1 MSADLLDEVKRQTQA
16 LTLQERAQLAAYLAE
31 QLQSEHQALPVADD
45 GEREVDPN
53 DDLRQQRMAWLKENQ
68 KIHGGRYVAL
78 DGAQLV
84 GVGLTYREAREAAR
98 ASSKPEAFVTYLPKP
113 DEIAQWGG
121 WG

>member
-1 MSADLLDEVKRQTQA
+1 MSADLLDEMKRQTQS

-31 QLQSEHQALPVADD
+31 RLQSEHQASPVADD
-45 GEREVDPN
+45 GGREVNAN
-53 DDLRQQRMAWLKENQ
+53 DDLRQERMAWLKSNQ
-68 KIHGGRYVAL
+68 ETHGGRYVAL

-84 GVGLTYREAREAAR
+84 GVGITYREAREAAR

-113 DEIAQWGG
+113 DEVAQWGG